1 MLWDFDGTLFNT
13 YPAYAAIFK
22 DVMEEDKAEEEI
34 LTYLKVS
41 FTHAVK
47 HFKLSESQ
55 IREIFRREERLLP
68 EQTPPFPHVENI
80 LSAANKSVIMTHKPR
95 REVESIIKHYGWE
108 RYFVDLVAGDD
119 GFARKPDPESY
130 LYLHKRNQIDLV
142 IGDREI
148 DIIPGKLLG
157 IKTCLFQNNTPGADY
172 YLWDYRDFFKNIHI
186 LLNSNRSWLEF
197 KMKGYL

>member
-1 MLWDFDGTLFNT
+1 
-13 YPAYAAIFK
+13 
-22 DVMEEDKAEEEI
+22 
-34 LTYLKVS
+34 
-41 FTHAVK
+41 
-47 HFKLSESQ
+47 
-55 IREIFRREERLLP
+55 
-68 EQTPPFPHVENI
+68 
-80 LSAANKSVIMTHKPR
+80 MTHKPR

-108 RYFVDLVAGDD
+108 EYFVDFVAGDD

-157 IKTCLFQNNTPGADY
+157 IKTCLFQNNTPRADY